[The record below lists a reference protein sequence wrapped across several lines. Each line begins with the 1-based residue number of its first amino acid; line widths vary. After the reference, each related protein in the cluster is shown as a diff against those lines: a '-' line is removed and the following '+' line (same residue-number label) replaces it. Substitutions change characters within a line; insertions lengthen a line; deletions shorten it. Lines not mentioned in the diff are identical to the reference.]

1 MNEDIVFEALE
12 SVTDEVSFVRFV
24 EQLAAERR
32 ASEALPETPDGFR
45 GEWANQSIEQ
55 FLEAASRWAK
65 DSDFGQRPGP
75 KSENP
80 WKAFAMFLWAGR
92 GYE

>member
-1 MNEDIVFEALE
+1 MNEDTVFEALE
-12 SVTDEVSFVRFV
+12 SVTDEVSFVHFV

-32 ASEALPETPDGFR
+32 VSEAIPETPDGCR

-55 FLEAASRWAK
+55 FLEAAAAWAR
-65 DSDFGQRPGP
+65 DSGFGRRPGP
-75 KSENP
+75 KPESP
-80 WKAFAMFLWAGR
+80 WKAFAMFMWAGR